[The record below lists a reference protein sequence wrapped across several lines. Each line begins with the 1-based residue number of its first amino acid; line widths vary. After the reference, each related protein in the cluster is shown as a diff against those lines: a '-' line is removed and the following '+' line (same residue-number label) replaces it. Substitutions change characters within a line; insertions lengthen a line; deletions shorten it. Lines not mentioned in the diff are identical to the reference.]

1 MTKWTEKDRQQFSKF
16 INEVLYEKLTIQDYY
31 NILRKLGAD
40 NRGDRFRTI
49 CHNVDGG
56 GFNLAFNEEDR
67 YFTCF
72 SECGCSYSLLSLVKK
87 RRELLGEPCTT
98 YRSMKWIC
106 EQVGIDFNFKEEI
119 KEVKNNIYNWQGIL
133 KYSTKNKTVE
143 NNKRIYDDS
152 ILNYLDNYYH
162 ISWLEYG
169 ITEKTLDKYEIKWYN
184 NKNQIVIPC
193 RDEYSNLVGIRIRN
207 IDPLEEVK
215 YKPLELLDGNIY
227 KFPTNKFFY
236 GENFNKQNIIRTK
249 SVILV
254 ESEKTVMKFDD
265 WYGENNNICLGLY
278 GSNLSD
284 EKIKKLL
291 KWGCETYYIALDSDF
306 YKKEYSKDK
315 NILTPYEVF
324 EKKVMKIFQKLKPYA
339 KNIYV
344 VYNNLDF
351 KNCYKFSITD
361 YTKEQFEE
369 LWENKELIINE

>member
-1 MTKWTEKDRQQFSKF
+1 MKWTEQDREQFTKF

-31 NILRKLGAD
+31 NIMRKLGTD
-40 NRGDRFRTI
+40 NHGVRFKSI

-56 GFNLAFNEEDR
+56 KYNLAFNEKEK

-87 RRELLGEPCTT
+87 RRELLGETCST
-98 YRSMKWIC
+98 YQSMKWIC
-106 EQVGIDFNFKEEI
+106 EQVGIKFNFKEEI
-119 KEVKNNIYNWQGIL
+119 KKVNNNIYNWQGLL
-133 KYSTKNKTVE
+133 KYSTKHKNIIESKE
-143 NNKRIYDDS
+143 YDND
-152 ILNYLDNYYH
+152 ILNRLDNFYYLDW
-162 ISWLEYG
+162 IEYG
-169 ITEKTLDKYEIKWYN
+169 ISPKTLDKFEIKWYN
-184 NKNQIVIPC
+184 YKQQIVIPC
-193 RDEYSNLVGIRIRN
+193 RDEYNKLIGIRIRN
-207 IDPLEEVK
+207 TNPEEEIK
-215 YKPLELLDGNIY
+215 YKPLELLNGMTY
-227 KFPTNKFFY
+227 KFPTNLFFY
-236 GENFNKQNIIRTK
+236 GENFNKKNIIRTK

-254 ESEKTVMKFDD
+254 EAEKTVMKFDE

-278 GSNLSD
+278 GSTLSD

-291 KWGCETYYIALDSDF
+291 EWGCENFYIALDSDF

-315 NILTPYEVF
+315 NILTPYEIF

-351 KNCYKFSITD
+351 ENCYKFSITD